1 MIDQTKRWRAQIAT
15 YLAFFAAGFGIASWA
30 PLVPFVKSQAGL
42 NDAQLGLVLLCLG
55 IGSVIAMPLTGWLS
69 ARYGSKPM
77 IILGGLGF
85 GALFPFLVFSAD
97 GILVALILLGLG
109 ASLGTLDVS
118 MNIHAVEVEKL
129 AGKPIMSSFHAL
141 YSAGGIFGSGGVT
154 FLLSQGYTPAF
165 CAVTTGSVT
174 LAAICVAWPRLL
186 SARGTPVSFVVP
198 HGVVVVLALLG
209 ATMFLVEGALLDWSA
224 LLLIEMN
231 LSQTSQGGLGFVL
244 FSIAMTIGRLTGDR
258 VVTHFGNRN
267 VLIYSGLITLF
278 GFALLLMAPNLTQAL
293 AGFVFI
299 GFGSANLVPVLF
311 RLAGQQ
317 VLMPPALAIAAVTTV
332 GYAGIL
338 LGPAL
343 IGFVSQMTNL
353 VFAFVMLALL
363 VAIVPF
369 ASGRAVQPR

>member
-1 MIDQTKRWRAQIAT
+1 MIDHSKRWRAQIAT

-30 PLVPFVKSQAGL
+30 PLVPFVKMQVGL

-77 IILGGLGF
+77 IVLGGLGF
-85 GALFPFLVFSAD
+85 GALFPFLAFTAD
-97 GILVALILLGLG
+97 GILIALILLGLG

-154 FLLSQGYTPAF
+154 FLLSQGFTPAL

-186 SARGTPVSFVVP
+186 SARGTPVSFVAP

-258 VVTHFGNRN
+258 VVTHFGNQK
-267 VLIYSGLITLF
+267 VLVYSGLITLF
-278 GFALLLMAPNLTQAL
+278 GFALLLLAPNLIQAL

>member
-1 MIDQTKRWRAQIAT
+1 MTDNSKRLRAQIAT

-30 PLVPFVKSQAGL
+30 PLVPFVKLKAGL

-55 IGSVIAMPLTGWLS
+55 IGSVIAMPLTGWFS

-77 IILGGLGF
+77 IVLGGLGF
-85 GALFPFLVFSAD
+85 GALFPFLAFTSD
-97 GILVALILLGLG
+97 GILIALILLGLG

-129 AGKPIMSSFHAL
+129 ASKPIMSSFHAL

-154 FLLSQGYTPAF
+154 FLLSHGFTPML
-165 CAVTTGSVT
+165 CAVATGAVT

-186 SARGTPVSFVVP
+186 SARGTPVVLVAP

-209 ATMFLVEGALLDWSA
+209 AIMFLVEGALLDWSA
-224 LLLIEMN
+224 LLLIEMD

-244 FSIAMTIGRLTGDR
+244 FSVAMTIGRLTGDR
-258 VVTHFGNRN
+258 IVTQFGNRK
-267 VLIYSGLITLF
+267 VFVYSGLITLF
-278 GFALLLMAPNLTQAL
+278 GFALLLTAPNLSQAL
-293 AGFVFI
+293 VGFIFI
-299 GFGSANLVPVLF
+299 GFGSANLVPVVF

-317 VLMPPALAIAAVTTV
+317 ELMPPALAIASVTTV

-353 VFAFVMLALL
+353 VFAFVMLAFL
-363 VAIVPF
+363 VAVIPF
-369 ASGRAVQPR
+369 ASGRAIRPR